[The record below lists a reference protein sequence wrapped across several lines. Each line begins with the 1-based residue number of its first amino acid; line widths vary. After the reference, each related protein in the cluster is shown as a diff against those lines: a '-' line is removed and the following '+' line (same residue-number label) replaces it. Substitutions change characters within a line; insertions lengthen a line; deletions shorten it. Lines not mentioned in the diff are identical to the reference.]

1 MSLPEDYTAYPRR
14 AYGMDQDRYDWRPEC
29 GRQKVSWPGGK
40 SVAGLIVVPVED
52 FMLKPSGKPFMHPSA
67 VNGVYPDLRQY
78 TARDYGNRV
87 GIFRILDTLKA
98 NGLTATVPINASLLE
113 TRRYLIDQILADGHE
128 IAAYGLDTDHIH
140 VTSLGE
146 ETETAWIEQTRAAFE
161 AIGLRPRAWMSP
173 ARQQSLVTL
182 DLIAKAGFDVCL
194 DWEQD
199 SVPVTMGT
207 SGGPVSAV
215 PVTMELDDRAL
226 MIDRRQTEQSW
237 SDQILAA
244 LDYLKERAPVEG
256 GQVLSFTLTPFVSGQ
271 PSRTWALRKVL
282 EALGADDALWS
293 AGASAIADA
302 VK

>member
-1 MSLPEDYTAYPRR
+1 MSLPEDYTSYPRR
-14 AYGMDQDRYDWRPEC
+14 AYGMDQDRYAWRPDAA
-29 GRQKVSWPGGK
+29 RRKVQWPGERL
-40 SVAGLIVVPVED
+40 VAGLIVVPVED
-52 FMLKPSGKPFMHPSA
+52 FALKPSGKPFMHPGA
-67 VNGVYPDLRQY
+67 ATNPYPDLRNF

-87 GIFRILDTLKA
+87 GVFRILDTLKA
-98 NGLTATVPINASLLE
+98 NGLTATVPVSTSLLQ
-113 TRRYLIDQILADGHE
+113 TRRYLVDQILADGHE

-140 VTSLGE
+140 FGALDQA
-146 ETETAWIEQTRAAFE
+146 TEAAWIEQTRAAFD
-161 AIGLRPRAWMSP
+161 AIDLHPRAWMSP
-173 ARQQSLVTL
+173 ARQQSFATL

-199 SVPVTMGT
+199 SVPVAMTT

-215 PVTMELDDRAL
+215 PVSMELDDRAL
-226 MIDRRQTEQSW
+226 MIDRRHDEMSW

-244 LDYLKERAPVEG
+244 FDYLKERYPVEG
-256 GQVLSFTLTPFVSGQ
+256 GQVLGFTLTPFVSGQ

-282 EALGADDALWS
+282 EALGADGALWN